1 MTEPETSLVVA
12 DGLGLRTEHGVVFD
26 DVQLDWPTGSL
37 VAVTGP
43 AGSGRSSLLL
53 AVTGRMRGLTG
64 RLKVA
69 GLDGVAESGRV
80 RAITSVARISDL
92 AQLEGR
98 LTVSESIVERALI
111 DAVHPD
117 DAAGIVAGLEERLGV
132 ELPRDRLIDHLP
144 ALEQTVFAAMLATVR
159 PSRLVV
165 LDDAD
170 ARIDLTDQRRLYE
183 ILRLLA
189 EDGPTVAASVT
200 ETAALPADVRR
211 VELSRPAPDS
221 TDSKD

>member
-1 MTEPETSLVVA
+1 MSEPRESLVIA
-12 DGLGLRTEHGVVFD
+12 EGLGLRTKNGVVFD
-26 DVQLDWPTGSL
+26 DLQLDWPAGRL

-43 AGSGRSSLLL
+43 AGSCRSSLLL

-64 RLKVA
+64 RLRVA
-69 GLDGVAESGRV
+69 GLDAVAESGKV
-80 RAITSVARISDL
+80 RALTSVARISDL

-117 DAAGIVAGLEERLGV
+117 DAMRTVAELEDRLDLA
-132 ELPRDRLIDHLP
+132 LPRAQLVDDLP
-144 ALEQTVFAAMLATVR
+144 ALEQTAFAAILATVR

-183 ILRLLA
+183 VLRLLA
-189 EDGPTVAASVT
+189 EGGPTVAVSVT
-200 ETAALPADVRR
+200 ETAALPADVPR

-221 TDSKD
+221 TDTKD